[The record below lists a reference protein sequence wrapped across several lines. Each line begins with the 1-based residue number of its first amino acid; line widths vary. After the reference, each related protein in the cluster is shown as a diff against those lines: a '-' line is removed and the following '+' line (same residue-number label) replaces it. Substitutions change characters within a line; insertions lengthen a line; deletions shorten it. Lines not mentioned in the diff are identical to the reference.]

1 MLTDGLRY
9 LERGALM
16 EVVMR
21 DGRGS
26 SSGAGFLVAGGVAL
40 IIAAVAGVVA
50 SRVGWAPDSHAPT
63 PVPAGP
69 PPPADL
75 APVLERASQIGPLT
89 SFVVS
94 HHGRILAEVYFHG
107 ASADEPI
114 NVKSASKSVVS
125 ALVGIA
131 IAEGALEG
139 TGQRLPELFPDY
151 FRSIEDSTKRA
162 ITLGDLLSMRA
173 GLETTSF
180 GTYGAWVE
188 SPDWVRFALERP
200 MTCAPGEC
208 WEYSTG
214 NTHLLGAAVARATGT
229 DLRAYADRELFGPL
243 GIAARPWDRDPQ
255 GYYLGGNNMAFS
267 PRELLRF
274 GELYL
279 NEGVWEGERI
289 LPAEWI
295 ERSWEL
301 RVRSP
306 YNGHGYGLGWW
317 GREVAGEPVRFAWG
331 YGGQYL
337 FCLPELELAVVATTD
352 PGRQRRRWDADRAIF
367 RLLRE
372 EVIPRVR
379 ESERP
384 FPPRRSPARA
394 IGRRAPGGRS

>member
-1 MLTDGLRY
+1 MAEFGR
-9 LERGALM
+9 EAGSRRRAAGAAL
-16 EVVMR
+16 VLLLGAASV
-21 DGRGS
+21 
-26 SSGAGFLVAGGVAL
+26 AGFVAL
-40 IIAAVAGVVA
+40 HGLP
-50 SRVGWAPDSHAPT
+50 GPDPPPPT

-75 APVLERASQIGPLT
+75 GPVVAQASEIGPLT
-89 SFVVS
+89 SFLVS
-94 HHGRILAEVYFHG
+94 HHGRILAEAYFHG
-107 ASADEPI
+107 ASSEEPV

-131 IAEGALEG
+131 IAEGALDG

-151 FRSIEDSTKRA
+151 YRTIDDSTRRA
-162 ITLGDLLSMRA
+162 ITLEDLLSMRA

-188 SPDWVRFALERP
+188 SSDWIRFALERP
-200 MTCAPGEC
+200 MTCAAGEC

-214 NTHLLGAAVARATGT
+214 NTHLLGAAVARATGS
-229 DLRAYADRELFGPL
+229 DLRAYAARELLGPL
-243 GIAARPWDRDPQ
+243 GIPARPWDRDPQ
-255 GYYLGGNNMAFS
+255 GYYLGGNNMAFT

-279 NEGVWEGERI
+279 RGGTWEGERI

-337 FCLPELELAVVATTD
+337 LCVPGLDLAVVATTD
-352 PGRQRRRWDADRAIF
+352 PSRQRRRWDADRAVF

-379 ESERP
+379 ASERP
-384 FPPRRSPARA
+384 YPP
-394 IGRRAPGGRS
+394 GE